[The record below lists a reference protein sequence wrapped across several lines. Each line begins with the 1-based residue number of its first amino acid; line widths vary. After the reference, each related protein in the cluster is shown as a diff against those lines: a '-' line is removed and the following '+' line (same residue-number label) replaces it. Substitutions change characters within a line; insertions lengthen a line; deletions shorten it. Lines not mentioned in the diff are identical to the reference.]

1 MNATAAQER
10 EESPA
15 DRNRWAPRW
24 TPRWVLRLS
33 LVALALWGPFLA
45 SLPFMHRMRRSVE
58 DLWLWPGLVPGYL
71 FSDGLYDEGICALV
85 TCTHLAIAGLLARWS
100 LPAGLAW
107 ALFFSLA
114 SWARLQALLAI

>member
-1 MNATAAQER
+1 MNAVAAQER
-10 EESPA
+10 EDRPA
-15 DRNRWAPRW
+15 GWNRLA
-24 TPRWVLRLS
+24 LRLG

-45 SLPFMHRMRRSVE
+45 SLPFLHRMRRTVE

-71 FSDGLYDEGICALV
+71 LTDDLYDEGVCALV
-85 TCTHLAIAGLLARWS
+85 TAAHLAIAGLLSRWS

>member
-1 MNATAAQER
+1 MPARPLEAAP
-10 EESPA
+10 EEHDSDSKSGA
-15 DRNRWAPRW
+15 GLA
-24 TPRWVLRLS
+24 LRLFAVS
-33 LVALALWGPFLA
+33 LALWGPFLA
-45 SLPFMHRMRRSVE
+45 SLPFLHRMRRTVE

-71 FSDGLYDEGICALV
+71 LTDDLYDEGVCALV
-85 TCTHLAIAGLLARWS
+85 TAAHLAIAGLLSRWS